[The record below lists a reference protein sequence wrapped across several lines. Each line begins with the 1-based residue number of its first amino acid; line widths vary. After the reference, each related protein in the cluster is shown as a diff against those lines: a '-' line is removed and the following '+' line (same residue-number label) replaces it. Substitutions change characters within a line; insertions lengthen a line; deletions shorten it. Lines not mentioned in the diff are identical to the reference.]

1 MARLLITAHAGT
13 SAWAHDARGGTD
25 GGGASRRLARRW
37 GLLLVAGWLIQAGL
51 RAWFSRMQSVP
62 LANPDETAYL
72 ITARILA
79 GGPGVDISGSTLYQV
94 GYPLLITPVYWF
106 THDPVIVY
114 RAVLMINAAIGA
126 LLMPL
131 AYVGG
136 RRLGLGRPVAYGA
149 AALTATVPAG
159 LFYSEYAMT
168 DAIFPVVAVGWL
180 LCVHS
185 WLTASTARGRYA
197 AAVGSGLLAGY
208 AYAIHLRGL
217 VIVIAYV
224 ACGLFIAWR
233 RLAPRWS
240 LAAAGAAVLATVG
253 AAWAIDRY
261 LAGALYPEG
270 ARSLTAQ
277 MATKMANVNGAIDVL
292 EMAAGQMWRLVID
305 SWGIAGIGLVAA
317 TGAVVRRGVRTD
329 LRVMAAL
336 AVAVTVVTAGTA
348 PAALPPDQSQT
359 WASGRYL
366 DGMIVTFFLVG
377 LVVLV
382 RASRRDILW
391 CFAGVAVSTVVA
403 AIVVDVYAGSSL
415 PTNGFGYGFNFG
427 EPAVLTQNWNQAS
440 VALATGVA
448 LGLLGVVVLGVL
460 AARRWGAELRTGAV
474 WLRGLA
480 RRGRAGRGGSG
491 AGAGAGADAGVV
503 RRGGAVRLGV
513 LAGCL
518 GFAAI
523 LTVNLVALT
532 QMTTQVSQANI
543 AEEVVDTN
551 GLVAAVGLKPGE
563 HVAIASDVSWELWE
577 PLAFAVPWTSLEF
590 FSPSEAPP
598 ADANVVEVPWPTGA
612 QGAQAIRPRPPAGW
626 HIVAENQTAGWVV
639 WRR

>member
-1 MARLLITAHAGT
+1 LARLLITAHAGT

-25 GGGASRRLARRW
+25 GGGAGRRLARRW

-51 RAWFSRMQSVP
+51 RAWFSRMQIVP

-136 RRLGLGRPVAYGA
+136 RRLGLGRPIAYGA

-159 LFYSEYAMT
+159 FFYTEYAMT
-168 DAIFPVVAVGWL
+168 DAIFPVVVVGWL

-185 WLTASTARGRYA
+185 WLTASSSRGRYA

-208 AYAIHLRGL
+208 AYAVHLRGL
-217 VIVIAYV
+217 VIVIAYL
-224 ACGLFIAWR
+224 ACGLFITWR

-240 LAAAGAAVLATVG
+240 LVPAGATVLATVG

-270 ARSLTAQ
+270 ARSLTSQ
-277 MATKMANVNGAIDVL
+277 IATKMADVNGAIDVL

-317 TGAVVRRGVRTD
+317 TAVVVRRRVRTD

-336 AVAVTVVTAGTA
+336 AVAVTVVTACTA

-377 LVVLV
+377 VVVLV

-403 AIVVDVYAGSSL
+403 AVVVDVYAGSSL
-415 PTNGFGYGFNFG
+415 PTNGFGYGFNFA

-460 AARRWGAELRTGAV
+460 AARRWSAELRMGAV
-474 WLRGLA
+474 RL
-480 RRGRAGRGGSG
+480 GRMA
-491 AGAGAGADAGVV
+491 
-503 RRGGAVRLGV
+503 RRGGAGRLGV

-532 QMTTQVSQANI
+532 QMTAQVSQANI

-551 GLVAAVGLKPGE
+551 GLVAVVGLKPGE

-590 FSPSEAPP
+590 FDPSGAPP
-598 ADANVVEVPWPTGA
+598 ADANVVEVPWPTGG

>member
-1 MARLLITAHAGT
+1 MARLLITAHAG
-13 SAWAHDARGGTD
+13 APAGDDDARAGTD
-25 GGGASRRLARRW
+25 GGGAGRRSVRRW
-37 GLLLVAGWLIQAGL
+37 GLLLVAGWLVQAGL
-51 RAWFSRMQSVP
+51 RAWFSRMQVVP

-79 GGPGVDISGSTLYQV
+79 GGPGVDLSGSTLYQV

-106 THDPVIVY
+106 THDPVVVY
-114 RAVLMINAAIGA
+114 RTVLMINAAIGA

-131 AYVGG
+131 AYVAG
-136 RRLGLGRPVAYGA
+136 RRLGLGRPVAYGV

-159 LFYSEYAMT
+159 FFYSEYAMT
-168 DAIFPVVAVGWL
+168 DAIFPVIVVGWL

-185 WLTASTARGRYA
+185 WLTASSVRGRYV
-197 AAVGSGLLAGY
+197 AAVGSAALAGF
-208 AYAIHLRGL
+208 AYAVHLRGL
-217 VIVIAYV
+217 VIAIAYV

-240 LAAAGAAVLATVG
+240 AVAAGATLLATVG
-253 AAWAIDRY
+253 AAWAVDRY

-277 MATKMANVNGAIDVL
+277 MATKMADVNGAIDVA
-292 EMAAGQMWRLVID
+292 EMAAGQMWRLVLD

-317 TGAVVRRGVRTD
+317 TASVVRRGVRTD
-329 LRVMAAL
+329 LRIMAAL
-336 AVAVTVVTAGTA
+336 AVAVTVVTACTA

-377 LVVLV
+377 VVVLV

-391 CFAGVAVSTVVA
+391 CAAGVAVTTAVTAVVVA
-403 AIVVDVYAGSSL
+403 VYAGSSL
-415 PTNGFGYGFNFG
+415 PTSGFGYGFNFA

-440 VALATGVA
+440 VPLATGVA
-448 LGLLGVVVLGVL
+448 LGMLGVVVLGVL
-460 AARRWGAELRTGAV
+460 AARRWGAD
-474 WLRGLA
+474 LRG
-480 RRGRAGRGGSG
+480 
-491 AGAGAGADAGVV
+491 GVAW
-503 RRGGAVRLGV
+503 RGGAVRLGV

-523 LTVNLVALT
+523 MTVNLVALT
-532 QMTTQVSQANI
+532 QMTTQVSQANTA
-543 AEEVVDTN
+543 AEVANTN
-551 GLVAAVGLKPGE
+551 ALVAGIGLKPGE

-590 FSPSEAPP
+590 FNPTGAPP
-598 ADANVVEVPWPTGA
+598 ADATVVEVPWPACG
-612 QGAQAIRPRPPAGW
+612 QGAQAIRPRAPAGW
-626 HIVAENQTAGWVV
+626 HIVAENQAAGWIV